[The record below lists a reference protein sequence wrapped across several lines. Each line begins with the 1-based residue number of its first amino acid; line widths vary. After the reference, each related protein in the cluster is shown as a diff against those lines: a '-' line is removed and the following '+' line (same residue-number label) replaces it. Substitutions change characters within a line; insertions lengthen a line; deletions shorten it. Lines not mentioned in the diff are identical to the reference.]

1 MLVNQAVERSGDLL
15 RRYSARFDVL
25 LVGNP
30 HEDVPEFVA
39 DESLGVGLII
49 AVVCYLGECLCEQGL
64 RDVDVGQLGP
74 STHLVE
80 LASAQVRWIT
90 TLGDGPNAD
99 LFECSEV
106 LQDELLDSL

>member
-1 MLVNQAVERSGDLL
+1 MFINQAEKRSGDLL

-49 AVVCYLGECLCEQGL
+49 AVVCYFSECLCEQGL
-64 RDVDVGQLGP
+64 RDVFVGQLGP

-106 LQDELLDSL
+106 LHDDLLDSL